1 LTEHN
6 VYINIKPRNKYV
18 LQLDHAAVYCAH
30 EGMTRMLFI
39 FAVL

>member
-1 LTEHN
+1 
-6 VYINIKPRNKYV
+6 

-30 EGMTRMLFI
+30 QGMTRMLFI